1 MDDIKLDKI
10 NIKNCLGTVL
20 AINGFRKYYYI
31 YSVRKGR
38 EFIRRRNNVSKAL
51 GLDDLDEKSDEDE
64 VKDAKKVEDDYYF
77 VEELL
82 DGLHLWLDKV
92 FDGSIKR
99 IRITEWPEM
108 TDTLGTNCWC
118 LDYFKNTLSYSR
130 NCIDEMSKCYKW

>member
-108 TDTLGTNCWC
+108 TDTLGTNC
-118 LDYFKNTLSYSR
+118 
-130 NCIDEMSKCYKW
+130 